1 MIFVGSRTRT
11 CKSKRNASGGHEC
24 VTPYTEPSLTFAADI
39 WGRIARLKVDF
50 CDRLQGA
57 STAKSVAVFVA
68 LRESGFVQVFG
79 CGP

>member
-39 WGRIARLKVDF
+39 WGRIARLKW
-50 CDRLQGA
+50 RNIAEPQLWQM
-57 STAKSVAVFVA
+57 
-68 LRESGFVQVFG
+68 RW
-79 CGP
+79 